1 MAKTRIAAGEFKAHC
16 LRLIDEVANRR
27 TEIVVTKRGKPLARL
42 VPVDD
47 EPADLFGCLAGTVAI
62 HGDIVAPS
70 GEAWDAER
78 D

>member
-1 MAKTRIAAGEFKAHC
+1 MAKDRIAAGEFKAHC
-16 LRLIDEVANRR
+16 LRLIDEVASRR

-42 VPVDD
+42 VPVDG

-62 HGDIVAPS
+62 HGDIVAPL
-70 GEAWDAER
+70 GEAWDADR